1 MMISRYQY
9 YKKEN
14 NYSYIV
20 CVRMC
25 SVFGTLYISLEMN
38 SRVIIDYEIE
48 NTRFFCTAK
57 RKACR
62 KARLALKS
70 LTQGFVVYVYYCIR
84 ELFVVYV
91 MYCNHLMIRKNT
103 SL

>member
-14 NYSYIV
+14 NYSCII

-57 RKACR
+57 KKLAE
-62 KARLALKS
+62 RLDLHLRVSHRAS
-70 LTQGFVVYVYYCIR
+70 LYTCIIVYASY
-84 ELFVVYV
+84 
-91 MYCNHLMIRKNT
+91 
-103 SL
+103 SLYT